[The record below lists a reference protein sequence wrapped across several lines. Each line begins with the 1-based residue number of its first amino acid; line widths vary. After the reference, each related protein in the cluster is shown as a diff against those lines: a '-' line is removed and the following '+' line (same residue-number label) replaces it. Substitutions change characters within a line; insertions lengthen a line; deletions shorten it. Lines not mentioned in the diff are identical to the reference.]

1 MTDKKKIE
9 FLESSMFKLY
19 KFSTSLNDKNFES
32 FETLKNQIMNILS
45 ENEKIRFGQIDFYE
59 EQDDF
64 NNIMNDD
71 LPF

>member
-9 FLESSMFKLY
+9 FLEASMFKLY
-19 KFSTSLNDKNFES
+19 RYSNELNANNLEKFELFKLEV
-32 FETLKNQIMNILS
+32 MNVLD

-59 EQDDF
+59 EQVNF
-64 NNIMNDD
+64 NDIISDD